1 MSELAKTHID
11 IIDESSYGA
20 GASPIVPLYIF
31 ATEQDKVIDDETGE
45 IAPGTSK
52 SAANEL
58 LLMSS
63 RKDVTDTF
71 GVPSFTTIDGKVQ
84 QGDEL
89 NEVGLYGLYD
99 ALGSASLAY
108 ALRADIDLKQLKAE
122 RGEPTSKVANQTVW
136 FDTASTS
143 YGLFRAN
150 GNVRPAL
157 AWDKIEAVLLPSE
170 NELDENKKPLATYG
184 SDGDVAVVTLG
195 NKQVA
200 YENIAQ
206 EWFEMGSEEWVL
218 KYPSSAKGSST
229 GTYHTGSK
237 INVQGV
243 EVILTGIATASK
255 VADAVKD
262 INTALQNAGVTSV
275 VAYEENGALLIKNT
289 ETLLVLAEADSKAAL
304 QTLGFKMDGVNA
316 IVDSVSLVHKTHS
329 QVPYGT
335 VKGSI
340 WVKTTEPNNG
350 AKYIMKQYNSTN
362 NSWVSST
369 VPVYGSFIEAEK
381 DLGQGLN
388 AKSIIVKYDYDNRA
402 MTKMAQYGAQEL
414 NIVQSTVANPTI
426 PVGDKFI
433 IKTVVNGSVREY
445 TVAASN
451 ITLQFLVRSIAALKI
466 PNITVDVTSEGYLRI
481 ISNTGNTIELKNVN
495 NGSLLSVLGFEEG
508 EYTKWVEP
516 EYIASPVEPS
526 NPAKEGTLWFNDDLK
541 VDIMVNDGNE
551 WRGYKNVYPCAEIM
565 VTSAQ
570 PYEHEDGSALVDY
583 DLWINSASENYPEIY
598 RYMNE
603 SWELVD
609 NADQTTPLGVVF
621 ADARENAGPSY
632 AWEVEAVDGS
642 VEVFESTHNPYS
654 TKLADLMLSDYVDP
668 NCPNPQT
675 YAADILLFNTLYSTN
690 NVKVMVNEYK
700 NARKELG
707 ETFKVGESKAFA
719 TPGTEI
725 NPKTTR
731 WATASGNAADGSGL
745 FGRKAQRTMVVKAL
759 AEAVKSNDDIRS
771 QEYDFFFA
779 CCPGYPELD
788 DELIS
793 LNTDKKEMF
802 YIVSDTPKKLAPKPV
817 DVIEWATNKNNASA
831 HGEDGRVI
839 RNAYVTRQYPSMGLT
854 SNVDGT
860 DVAVPTSV
868 AKMKNLLV
876 LPRGMFAA
884 GTQYGQVKNLASVGY
899 ITEENEYA
907 PVVVKDGLGEVIVAQ
922 SMNPIMPQR
931 NTGLLFWGENTEN
944 NYSSSLSD
952 EHAILTL
959 LRLKRELDAACL
971 PFFFQPNTEALR
983 KDFDATLRSILND
996 YVSRDELYDYVLVTD
1011 RSVNTNERIERK
1023 ELWAEIAI
1031 EIVKGV
1037 EQIYIPI
1044 RIVKTGSLSGNN

>member
-1 MSELAKTHID
+1 MN
-11 IIDESSYGA
+11 
-20 GASPIVPLYIF
+20 
-31 ATEQDKVIDDETGE
+31 
-45 IAPGTSK
+45 GT
-52 SAANEL
+52 
-58 LLMSS
+58 
-63 RKDVTDTF
+63 
-71 GVPSFTTIDGKVQ
+71 
-84 QGDEL
+84 
-89 NEVGLYGLYD
+89 
-99 ALGSASLAY
+99 
-108 ALRADIDLKQLKAE
+108 
-122 RGEPTSKVANQTVW
+122 
-136 FDTASTS
+136 
-143 YGLFRAN
+143 
-150 GNVRPAL
+150 
-157 AWDKIEAVLLPSE
+157 
-170 NELDENKKPLATYG
+170 
-184 SDGDVAVVTLG
+184 
-195 NKQVA
+195 
-200 YENIAQ
+200 
-206 EWFEMGSEEWVL
+206 
-218 KYPSSAKGSST
+218 
-229 GTYHTGSK
+229 
-237 INVQGV
+237 
-243 EVILTGIATASK
+243 
-255 VADAVKD
+255 DAV
-262 INTALQNAGVTSV
+262 I
-275 VAYEENGALLIKNT
+275 
-289 ETLLVLAEADSKAAL
+289 
-304 QTLGFKMDGVNA
+304 
-316 IVDSVSLVHKTHS
+316 DSVSLVHKTHS

-350 AKYIMKQYNSTN
+350 AKYVMKQYNATN
-362 NSWVSST
+362 NSWASST
-369 VPVYGSFIEAEK
+369 VPMYGSYLEAEK

-388 AKSIIVKYDYDNRA
+388 AKSIIVKYDYDNKA
-402 MTKMAQYGAQEL
+402 ETKMAQFGSQEL
-414 NIVQSTVANPTI
+414 NIVQSTVSNPTI
-426 PVGDKFI
+426 GMNESFTI
-433 IKTVVNGSVREY
+433 RTLINGSIKEY
-445 TVAASN
+445 TVKTIGTNVQLLVRAIANLKIAN
-451 ITLQFLVRSIAALKI
+451 ITA
-466 PNITVDVTSEGYLRI
+466 DVTTDGYLRI

-495 NGSLLSVLGFEEG
+495 NGTVLASLGLEEG
-508 EYTKWVEP
+508 EYTKWSEP
-516 EYIASPVEPS
+516 LYVAKATEPS
-526 NPAKEGTLWFNDDLK
+526 NPAVEGTLWFNDDFK

-570 PYEHEDGSALVDY
+570 PEEHEDGSALVDY
-583 DLWINSASENYPEIY
+583 DLWINSASVNYPEIY
-598 RYMNE
+598 RYMSNE
-603 SWELVD
+603 WELID
-609 NADQTTPLGVVF
+609 NTDQTTPLGIIF
-621 ADARENAGPSY
+621 ADARENAGPAY
-632 AWEVEAVDGS
+632 NWEVESEDGLKEVYES
-642 VEVFESTHNPYS
+642 VHNPFS
-654 TKLADLMLSDYVDP
+654 TKLEDLMLSDYVDP
-668 NCPNPQT
+668 NCPNPQA

-690 NVKVMVNEYK
+690 NVKEMKNEYK

-707 ETFKVGESKAFA
+707 ETFTVGGSKTFA

-731 WATASGNAADGSGL
+731 WATVSGNALDGSGL
-745 FGRKAQRTMVVKAL
+745 FGRKAQRTMVVRAL
-759 AEAVKSNDDIRS
+759 AEAINSNDDIRS
-771 QEYDFFFA
+771 SEYDFFFA

-802 YIVSDTPKKLAPKPV
+802 YIISDTPKRLAPKAN
-817 DVIEWATNKNNASA
+817 DIIEWASNKNNASA

-839 RNAYVTRQYPSMGLT
+839 RSAYMTRQYPSMGLA
-854 SNVDGT
+854 SNVDGS
-860 DVAVPTSV
+860 DVAVPSSV

-996 YVSRDELYDYVLVTD
+996 YVARDELYDYVLVTD

-1044 RIVKTGSLSGNN
+1044 RIVKTGSLSGSN